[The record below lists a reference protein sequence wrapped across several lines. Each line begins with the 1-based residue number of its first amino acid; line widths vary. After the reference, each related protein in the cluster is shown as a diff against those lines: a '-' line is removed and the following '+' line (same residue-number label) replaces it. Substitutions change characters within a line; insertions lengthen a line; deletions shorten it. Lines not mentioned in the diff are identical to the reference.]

1 MSPQRVPYKGYR
13 RLEDWSIK
21 RFLGHHYT
29 SFEHE
34 MMDAN
39 LRRLLVIDLMLMIT
53 ETMLLIV
60 PEPGIAYHGIL
71 ISFLIANAILIVVIW
86 TTIDFSIQSTAWRQ
100 AVVTLD
106 LILKFVLAS
115 ALSMISQNSHDLMHL
130 VIGTMYVMVSV
141 IYLRNTIYGVLLL
154 MVTVI
159 YIAILPFYQT
169 DLNHRFVVS
178 GNLVIFA
185 LGSWVVAY
193 LINRDRA
200 ATFKAKV
207 ELEDLLKRDLMT
219 KLYNHD
225 TILELVSREV
235 EDARVDG
242 QPLSMLL
249 LDLDDFKLINDQHGH
264 LTGDEVLLKVVD
276 VLRKT
281 TRTTDLIGRYGGE
294 EFLILFTRT
303 DLPIA
308 QKISE
313 RIRQAIEAVEISGV
327 SVTVSGG
334 LAQLSEESALTFIKS
349 ADDKLY
355 QAKRAGKNRIMVA

>member
-71 ISFLIANAILIVVIW
+71 IGFLIANAILIVVIW

-115 ALSMISQNSHDLMHL
+115 ALSMISQSSHDLMHL

-159 YIAILPFYQT
+159 YIAILPFYQP

-235 EDARVDG
+235 EAARVDG

-264 LTGDEVLLKVVD
+264 LKGDEVLLKVVE

-281 TRTTDLIGRYGGE
+281 TRATDLIGRYGGE

-303 DLPIA
+303 ELPVA
-308 QKISE
+308 EKISE
-313 RIRQAIEAVEISGV
+313 RIRQAIEAVDISGV

-334 LAQLSEESALTFIKS
+334 LTQLNEESAHSFIKA

-355 QAKRAGKNRIMVA
+355 EAKRAGKNQIMAA